1 MKLKSLQLINF
12 RNYEDLKLIPSET
25 LNLFVGK
32 NAQGKTNLIESIA
45 VSISGSSF
53 RTSKNAEM
61 IELGNKSSNII
72 SEIEKKGRLE
82 KRSIYIDSSG
92 IKHSINGKITTLKD
106 FTKSSAAVIFKPDD
120 LYIIKNSPSDRRR
133 YLDDIISNLDSIY
146 RYNLNSYK
154 KVLYE
159 KNKALKVNNNDT
171 LLDIYDRQ
179 LSKFAS
185 EILIKR
191 LNIIKI
197 LESYAKEYYK
207 ALSGCDFK
215 ITYLS
220 TINLKKTREELVEEF
235 LNALR
240 SRRHIDKRKLYTSI
254 GPHRDD
260 IDFKINDKSVK
271 SFGSQGEIRSSIL
284 VLKLAELKYILN
296 VLNITPVLLL
306 DDVLSELD
314 STRRDALLTSIEGI
328 QTFITSTNS
337 EIIDSYIDDNS
348 KVFMIENGK
357 YKEIKWRTTGIMELV
372 ISKS

>member
-12 RNYEDLKLIPSET
+12 RNYEDLKITPSET

-53 RTSKNAEM
+53 RTTKNAEM
-61 IELGNKSSNII
+61 IKLGKKSSNII
-72 SEIEKKGRLE
+72 SEIEKKGRVE

-92 IKHSINGKITTLKD
+92 MKHSINNKITTLKD
-106 FTKSSAAVIFKPDD
+106 FTKNSAAVIFKPDD
-120 LYIIKNSPSDRRR
+120 LYIIKNSPSDRRK
-133 YLDDIISNLDSIY
+133 YLDEIISNIDSVY

-154 KVLYE
+154 KILYE
-159 KNKALKVNNNDT
+159 KNKALKMRSNDT

-179 LSKFAS
+179 LAKFAS

-197 LESYAKEYYK
+197 LETYSKEYYRE
-207 ALSGCDFK
+207 LSGCDFK

-235 LNALR
+235 LDALR
-240 SRRHIDKRKLYTSI
+240 SRRHIDKNKLYTSI

-260 IDFKINDKSVK
+260 IDFKINNISVK

-314 STRRDALLTSIEGI
+314 STRRDALLTSIKGI

-337 EIIDSYIDDNS
+337 EIIDSYINDDS
-348 KVFMIENGK
+348 KVFMIENGN
-357 YKEIKWRTTGIMELV
+357 YKEIK
-372 ISKS
+372 

>member
-1 MKLKSLQLINF
+1 M
-12 RNYEDLKLIPSET
+12 
-25 LNLFVGK
+25 
-32 NAQGKTNLIESIA
+32 
-45 VSISGSSF
+45 
-53 RTSKNAEM
+53 
-61 IELGNKSSNII
+61 
-72 SEIEKKGRLE
+72 
-82 KRSIYIDSSG
+82 
-92 IKHSINGKITTLKD
+92 
-106 FTKSSAAVIFKPDD
+106 
-120 LYIIKNSPSDRRR
+120 
-133 YLDDIISNLDSIY
+133 
-146 RYNLNSYK
+146 
-154 KVLYE
+154 
-159 KNKALKVNNNDT
+159 
-171 LLDIYDRQ
+171 
-179 LSKFAS
+179 
-185 EILIKR
+185 
-191 LNIIKI
+191 
-197 LESYAKEYYK
+197 ESYAKEYYK
-207 ALSGCDFK
+207 TLSGCDFK

-357 YKEIKWRTTGIMELV
+357 YKEIK
-372 ISKS
+372 

>member
-53 RTSKNAEM
+53 RTSKNTEM
-61 IELGNKSSNII
+61 IELGSKSSNII

-207 ALSGCDFK
+207 TLSGCDFK

-314 STRRDALLTSIEGI
+314 STRRDSLLTSIEGI

-337 EIIDSYIDDNS
+337 EIIDSYIDDDS

-357 YKEIKWRTTGIMELV
+357 YKEIK
-372 ISKS
+372 